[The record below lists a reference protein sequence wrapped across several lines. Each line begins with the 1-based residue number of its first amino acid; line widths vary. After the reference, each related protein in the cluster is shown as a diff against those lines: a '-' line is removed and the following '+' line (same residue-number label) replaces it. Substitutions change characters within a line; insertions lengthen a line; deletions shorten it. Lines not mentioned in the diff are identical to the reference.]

1 MNEDF
6 DKLLKK
12 QYDCMT
18 INNYN
23 EKDISNIILKAN
35 IRKKKKLYKKIGV
48 ISVCFVITIM
58 LLIFSNLNTINNIN
72 LDNIYY
78 NLTQAESNSIKEC
91 LNNYGKI
98 LPKESDVII
107 YDKNVMAFSN
117 SIEGIGYDKFDY
129 VLSVKIL
136 NVIDYTENDGIVNE
150 SPKTI
155 FRAEVIENL
164 KGELREEIEI
174 YADGAVVL
182 LSSISKNKEDN
193 IFVKYRPLSYPDIG
207 NKYIVALNVYDSKL
221 YVEKIQKY
229 KE

>member
-1 MNEDF
+1 MTYNDTISWIDVNE
-6 DKLLKK
+6 
-12 QYDCMT
+12 
-18 INNYN
+18 
-23 EKDISNIILKAN
+23 S
-35 IRKKKKLYKKIGV
+35 
-48 ISVCFVITIM
+48 
-58 LLIFSNLNTINNIN
+58 
-72 LDNIYY
+72 
-78 NLTQAESNSIKEC
+78 
-91 LNNYGKI
+91 
-98 LPKESDVII
+98 LPKVEERVLVLICRHSNYTNKDYKIVTCAIYEDGTTDIENSCWDCDSDSAN
-107 YDKNVMAFSN
+107 YDKETDTCYIPKGWYEFH
-117 SIEGIGYDKFDY
+117 EYGD
-129 VLSVKIL
+129 
-136 NVIDYTENDGIVNE
+136 TENDGIVNE